1 MGELRCWNHLRAGT
15 GQLRRNA
22 LEDYASRRH
31 PREREFAIPGRI
43 FQCLQS
49 PAVQQSSEQPGERE
63 LRTDYEQLGEPTS
76 DPTRAKVHLLAS
88 ASTPPRRGGECAPL
102 IRFQPHRQDVVKND
116 LSSASVSSGT
126 SSAMKWPLPRAL
138 PFASTA
144 FCFQKSMALRK
155 AGGRFPR
162 SAHKDRTGHAIFL
175 FQSASSISRSMLA
188 LAR

>member
-1 MGELRCWNHLRAGT
+1 ARSASPIGRSLNSWSVR
-15 GQLRRNA
+15 LRR
-22 LEDYASRRH
+22 
-31 PREREFAIPGRI
+31 FAV
-43 FQCLQS
+43 L
-49 PAVQQSSEQPGERE
+49 
-63 LRTDYEQLGEPTS
+63 
-76 DPTRAKVHLLAS
+76 
-88 ASTPPRRGGECAPL
+88 TPPSAPLWWLRGILYGASSPPLRGGECAPL

-175 FQSASSISRSMLA
+175 FQ
-188 LAR
+188 